1 MNKTEIFGL
10 LLIIL
15 AIVILAGYGLGYG
28 LYVFVQAAEIPA
40 LIRIGVVALVIG
52 FLIILLSL
60 VRERLLDMQHE
71 KLNK

>member
-15 AIVILAGYGLGYG
+15 AIVILAGYG

>member
-1 MNKTEIFGL
+1 MNKIEIFG
-10 LLIIL
+10 IIMIIF
-15 AIVILAGYGLGYG
+15 AAVVLAGYGLYA
-28 LYVFVQAAEIPA
+28 FVQAAEIPA
-40 LIRIGVVALVIG
+40 LIRIGIVALVMG